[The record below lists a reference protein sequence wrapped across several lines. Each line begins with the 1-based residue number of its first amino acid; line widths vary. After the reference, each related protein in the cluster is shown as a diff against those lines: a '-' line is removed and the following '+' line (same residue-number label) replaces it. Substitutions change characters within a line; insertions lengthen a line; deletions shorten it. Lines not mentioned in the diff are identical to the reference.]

1 MFKKETANRE
11 ERGAAMHD
19 SGAYIFRVP
28 EPSRLELRDVEKT
41 FARLFSTDD
50 GKKVLSYLQTI
61 TFQRAL
67 APSSTDEQLRYAEGQ
82 RAMMATILRLIDRGR
97 TPV

>member
-1 MFKKETANRE
+1 MFKKETADSQE
-11 ERGAAMHD
+11 QGAAFHD